1 MIFQEFEFDMLAE
14 EMLLKQKKVFDHN
27 VWLKLHLGAK

>member
-1 MIFQEFEFDMLAE
+1 MIFQEFEFD
-14 EMLLKQKKVFDHN
+14 MLLKQKKVFDHN